1 MRAKKLMTA
10 EEEGG
15 VLMLLKGEKHVTGS
29 VASDHQSKASAE
41 TSFHNWTRPDC
52 KIYGSADSLNSEHGS
67 RSLNDRHPKSYEQ
80 KGKVI
85 CGNSS
90 FLSRFIEF
98 RINDSKVCLKMAP
111 GTENGSEKPGG
122 AEEPEI
128 SVLAQSAC
136 TKGHVDAI
144 SSSRSTEALD
154 KEMATPYQF
163 DNKSLEV
170 GETLSRPGNEKKGN
184 DVELEDG
191 KSTSE
196 HFDVNPDK
204 GRVTG
209 DLHNNVLSEISAVRR
224 VEELRIRNEGQPEN
238 AISTKEVCENA
249 IYGVNNHKGGSSV
262 TKSTSGA
269 KEDVV
274 KLDSRRSG
282 ASTKDSP
289 PRKVSFRVR
298 GSSNSGRLSSSCVSS
313 AASRRSSAS
322 NKALLTD
329 PRVPILSSSKV
340 AALASKFNAI
350 IHENK
355 GQRSGEVIQNDSKKK
370 LLISQLAT
378 TKRSPS
384 AEKLFVS
391 RRNSSNSKRDSS
403 LSNTG
408 VTGNFASL
416 GVALRKQS
424 FVKQPLVETESSHK
438 SSSNSN
444 TKDCKRR
451 NNMAYRPSAA
461 GSKSVSVKAA
471 IQIFEKNATVTPST
485 KKSLVVS
492 EDRRNFAV
500 NCSTGESKQA
510 VENAEA
516 KKEPKYQ
523 RVTFKRDATLVRVTL
538 DCEEVCNEDKT
549 SQKVD
554 GNVNTQSQQATAKFL
569 TNNCEEESEKFRVR
583 NDEDL
588 KSYSI
593 QAKSGQNSTV
603 VTVKQDA
610 GRNETEHNQ
619 TKNKP
624 VVPTKKVT
632 KEQVHSNVPFSKNK
646 SNDSNCVKKT
656 FKPGSTCATA
666 RNESMAE
673 NTVVRHDKLA
683 RAENS
688 SAVLESSVKGPHT
701 TQESDNLQKGDK
713 ESMAPNRSFLWGA
726 SVPGTNQ
733 FASVPG
739 TNQST
744 SVPGTDQLTSVAG
757 NKQSASVPG
766 TNQITSV
773 PGTNQSVSAPG
784 TNQFTS
790 VPCTNQSTSIPSSNQ
805 TTSVPCTDQLTSVPG
820 SNQPTSVPAVVTK
833 HYESAKADSFSNVTT
848 YSTDDLYDDVY
859 PPSAVCSSGTSSN
872 HPYSVVQPQDDDV
885 YDDVGPPINEEK
897 QCARSAA
904 FLAAVR

>member
-1 MRAKKLMTA
+1 MRAKKLITA
-10 EEEGG
+10 EEGG
-15 VLMLLKGEKHVTGS
+15 VLMLLKGEKHITGS
-29 VASDHQSKASAE
+29 VASDHQSKTSAE
-41 TSFHNWTRPDC
+41 TSFNTWAGPDC

-67 RSLNDRHPKSYEQ
+67 RNLNDRHSKSYEQ

-98 RINDSKVCLKMAP
+98 RITDSKLCLKMAS

-128 SVLAQSAC
+128 SVLAQGAC

-144 SSSRSTEALD
+144 SSSRGTEALD

-163 DNKSLEV
+163 DNNSLEV
-170 GETLSRPGNEKKGN
+170 GETLSRPDNEKKEI
-184 DVELEDG
+184 DVVVEDG

-204 GRVTG
+204 ERVTG
-209 DLHNNVLSEISAVRR
+209 DLHSKVLSEISAVRR

-238 AISTKEVCENA
+238 TISMKEVCENA
-249 IYGVNNHKGGSSV
+249 IYVVNNHKGGSSV
-262 TKSTSGA
+262 TKFTSGA

-282 ASTKDSP
+282 ASSKDSP
-289 PRKVSFRVR
+289 PRKVSFKVR
-298 GSSNSGRLSSSCVSS
+298 GNSNSGRLSSST
-313 AASRRSSAS
+313 SRRSSAS

-329 PRVPILSSSKV
+329 PRVPILSSNKV

-378 TKRSPS
+378 GSTTNTTKRSPS

-408 VTGNFASL
+408 ITGNFASL

-451 NNMAYRPSAA
+451 NNMAYRPSAVPN
-461 GSKSVSVKAA
+461 KSMSVKAA
-471 IQIFEKNATVTPST
+471 IQIFEKNATVTSST
-485 KKSLVVS
+485 KKNLVFS

-500 NCSTGESKQA
+500 NCSTGESKQP

-538 DCEEVCNEDKT
+538 DCEEVCNEDET
-549 SQKVD
+549 SQKAD
-554 GNVNTQSQQATAKFL
+554 GNVNTQCQQATATFL
-569 TNNCEEESEKFRVR
+569 TNNCEEGSERFRVN
-583 NDEDL
+583 NDKVV
-588 KSYSI
+588 KSYSV

-603 VTVKQDA
+603 NTVKQGA

-619 TKNKP
+619 TKTKP
-624 VVPTKKVT
+624 VVPMKKVS
-632 KEQVHSNVPFSKNK
+632 KEQVHYNVPFSKNK
-646 SNDSNCVKKT
+646 SNDSNCVKET
-656 FKPGSTCATA
+656 FKPGIICDTA

-673 NTVVRHDKLA
+673 ITLVRKDKLA
-683 RAENS
+683 CAQNS
-688 SAVLESSVKGPHT
+688 SAVLESSVKGPHM
-701 TQESDNLQKGDK
+701 TQESENLQKGDK

-739 TNQST
+739 INHSI
-744 SVPGTDQLTSVAG
+744 SVPGTDQLTSLPG
-757 NKQSASVPG
+757 TNQSASVPG
-766 TNQITSV
+766 TNQSTSTESSNQTASV
-773 PGTNQSVSAPG
+773 PGT
-784 TNQFTS
+784 
-790 VPCTNQSTSIPSSNQ
+790 
-805 TTSVPCTDQLTSVPG
+805 DQVTSVPG

-833 HYESAKADSFSNVTT
+833 HYESAKADNFANVTI